1 MPKIGDE
8 ITREGYTFSYTG
20 YGNWSRVTD
29 STTITGDIPLA
40 DGAATSANQDLS
52 DRKQENIQGSVNDL
66 VKQLK
71 INNLHLSLLTDNII
85 RETEV
90 E

>member
-1 MPKIGDE
+1 MPKVGDE
-8 ITREGYTFSYTG
+8 IIREGFTFKYIG
-20 YGNWSRVTD
+20 YGPWDKVTD

-40 DGAATSANQDLS
+40 DGAATSENQDLS
-52 DRKQENIQGSVNDL
+52 DRKQENIQGSMDDL

-71 INNLHLSLLTDNII
+71 INNLHLSLLTDNLI